1 MKLLKQLK
9 NSRICNLKVL
19 LLFVVFLSSIF
30 GFLKPITVQAQTEE
44 ALPIYFFGTDS
55 CPICAQEAAY
65 LDQLTTD
72 GENIIVYYFDITNS
86 ASENFSIFR
95 HVKYTLFS
103 DQPSGVPFTVIGNS
117 TYVGFNE
124 TLRGQMTRAIR
135 FYQNNTYH
143 DIVGAYLGHNDGDF
157 TGIENHT
164 FVDSGNTITLPLF
177 GEIDLSSISLPIL
190 SILIGTVD
198 GFNPCAMWVLL
209 FIITMLFNMKDKRRM
224 WILGFT
230 FLTASALVY
239 LMFMLAWLE
248 VVLFLG
254 TLLWFRLLIS
264 VIAILGGSYNL
275 YSYYKRRKEEGCA
288 IIDKEKRKTM
298 TKRIAKITSTQ
309 SLALAMAGMVLLAFS
324 VNIVELACSA
334 GLPVIYTSVLAY
346 NDLSIGM
353 YILNIGLYI
362 LFFLLDDIIIFT
374 ISMKTLQ
381 IKGFSTKYG
390 KIASLVGGV
399 IMVSLGIL
407 MIVKPEWIMLNF

>member
-9 NSRICNLKVL
+9 HTNIFNFKIV
-19 LLFVVFLSSIF
+19 LLFVVFFASIF
-30 GFLKPITVQAQTEE
+30 GYLKPITVQAQEE
-44 ALPIYFFGTDS
+44 VPLPIYFFGTDS
-55 CPICAQEAAY
+55 CPICAQESDF
-65 LDQLTTD
+65 LDELILD
-72 GENIIVYYFDITNS
+72 GENIVVYYFDITDTS
-86 ASENFSIFR
+86 SENYNNFR
-95 HVKYTLFS
+95 YVKYTLFT
-103 DQPSGVPFTVIGNS
+103 DQPSGIPFTVIGNT

-124 TLRGQMTRAIR
+124 TLRGQMYRAIR
-135 FYQNNTYH
+135 FYQNNSYH
-143 DIVGAYLGHNDGDF
+143 DTVGAYLGYNDGDF
-157 TGIENHT
+157 TGIENNT
-164 FVDSGNTITLPLF
+164 FVDTGNTITLPLF

-209 FIITMLFNMKDKRRM
+209 FIITMLFNMKDKKRM

-288 IIDKEKRKTM
+288 IIDKEKRKSM

-309 SLALAMAGMVLLAFS
+309 SLVLAMIGMVLLAFS

-334 GLPVIYTSVLAY
+334 GLPVIYTSILAY
-346 NDLSIGM
+346 NDLSVGM
-353 YILNIGLYI
+353 YIVNIGLYI

-390 KIASLVGGV
+390 KIASLVGGT
-399 IMVSLGIL
+399 IMVLLGIL
-407 MIVKPEWIMLNF
+407 MIFKPEWIMLNF